1 MTVFEKKIR
10 ENGGILFLEV
20 EGMLSKNAA
29 NLFFNPGC
37 ALRLYRPDS
46 AFGEDEITRSIME
59 EYDYLKNRFSQE
71 EQEMEKREREE
82 IEKKEE
88 FQG

>member
-1 MTVFEKKIR
+1 MRTQEELKKR
-10 ENGGILFLEV
+10 YTAL
-20 EGMLSKNAA
+20 
-29 NLFFNPGC
+29 
-37 ALRLYRPDS
+37 LRLYRPDS